1 MNRTMRVRG
10 KGNLKVRPDMT
21 RVSISLANT
30 CKNYDEAL
38 SISAENSNLLRKIVC
53 ELGFAESDLKTVS
66 FDVDVQNE
74 SYRDR
79 NDNWKKRFVGYKV
92 SHSLKFD
99 FASDNDLLGRLL
111 GRIAACP
118 AKPEFGISFFVKDT
132 EAAKNQ
138 LLGNAI
144 RDAKAKAF
152 VLAEASGVK
161 LGDIRNIDYSWG
173 EIRFESDRMPIEG
186 DLGCKE
192 ETRHDIDIEPDDIEV
207 ADTVTVE
214 WEIV

>member
-1 MNRTMRVRG
+1 MSRTMRVKG

-21 RVSISLANT
+21 RVSIFLSNI

-38 SISAENSNLLRKIVC
+38 SVSTGNSGLLRQIVS
-53 ELGFAESDLKTVS
+53 ELGFAESDLKTVG

-92 SHSLKFD
+92 SHSLKID
-99 FASDNDLLGRLL
+99 FESDNDILGRLL

-132 EAAKNQ
+132 ETAKNR
-138 LLGNAI
+138 LLGNAV
-144 RDAKAKAF
+144 RDAKVKAV

-173 EIRFESDRMPIEG
+173 EIRFESDRMPIAGE
-186 DLGCKE
+186 LGYKE
-192 ETRHDIDIEPDDIEV
+192 ETRFDIDIDPDDIAV
-207 ADTVTVE
+207 SDTVTVE
-214 WEIV
+214 WEIL

>member
-1 MNRTMRVRG
+1 MSRTMRVRG

-21 RVSISLANT
+21 RVSISLSNV

-38 SISAENSNLLRKIVC
+38 GISAENSSLLRQIVC

-79 NDNWKKRFVGYKV
+79 NDNWRKRFVGYKV
-92 SHSLKFD
+92 SHSLKID
-99 FASDNDLLGRLL
+99 FESDNDLLGKLL
-111 GRIAACP
+111 CRIATCP

-144 RDAKAKAF
+144 RDAKAKAV

-173 EIRFESDRMPIEG
+173 EIRFESDRMPIAGE
-186 DLGCKE
+186 LGCKE
-192 ETRHDIDIEPDDIEV
+192 ETRFDIDIDPDDIEV
-207 ADTVTVE
+207 SDTVTVE
-214 WEIV
+214 WEIL